1 MAECIHTGKGSR
13 KEFWRGH
20 IRKWA
25 SSGQTVVAYCRAHQL
40 SKSAFHFW
48 KGELKRR
55 DERAAVSSPAAA
67 FVELQM
73 PEPAREASIE
83 IAVSGAR
90 WVRVRP
96 GFDEETL
103 VRVLLALER
112 SGC

>member
-1 MAECIHTGKGSR
+1 
-13 KEFWRGH
+13 
-20 IRKWA
+20 
-25 SSGQTVVAYCRAHQL
+25 
-40 SKSAFHFW
+40 
-48 KGELKRR
+48 
-55 DERAAVSSPAAA
+55 
-67 FVELQM
+67 M